1 MSIFITVALCTHNHA
16 DRLARTLADLA
27 HLQSPSLPWEFLV
40 IDNASS
46 DATPS
51 LLEASGWRPVG
62 VDVRIV
68 REEKLGLSNARNRA
82 LKEARG
88 RYIAFLDADDT
99 WHPDFLVSMETVLD
113 HDESVGIAYCGW
125 QNIGLGQGRDDPFI
139 PPDYERNDKIEI
151 LLQGCRWPI
160 HAALVRSQLV
170 HSCGGFDE
178 KLSSCMDYDLW
189 LRLGSTQRLARVSEV
204 LAYYHH
210 HDGIQITKNSARI
223 ALNHW
228 VVQRKYLRDNPSIKM
243 KLDKVKTR
251 DLTDGELLK
260 RGYECYWRRDL
271 SAARAIF
278 KCVMRNGY
286 GNVRDWRYML
296 PALLPLSIHHFLI
309 QHLEKKPNSSL

>member
-1 MSIFITVALCTHNHA
+1 MTVKTSVIMPCYNALKHLGKSVGSVLEQTSEDWELIVVDDGSTDTSWQALLN
-16 DRLARTLADLA
+16 LAETDQRIRVF
-27 HLQSPSLPWEFLV
+27 HQR
-40 IDNASS
+40 N
-46 DATPS
+46 
-51 LLEASGWRPVG
+51 SGAA
-62 VDVRIV
+62 I
-68 REEKLGLSNARNRA
+68 ARNRA

-125 QNIGLGQGRDDPFI
+125 QNIGLGQGRDDLFI

-243 KLDKVKTR
+243 KLGKVKTR
-251 DLTDGELLK
+251 NLTDGELLK

-271 SAARAIF
+271 PAARAIF
-278 KCVMRNGY
+278 RGVMRHGY
-286 GNVRDWRYML
+286 GGIRDWVYML
-296 PALLPLSIHHFLI
+296 PALLPVSMHRFLIHH
-309 QHLEKKPNSSL
+309 LETPSARNT